1 MHFVL
6 KNCHKY
12 VIIKESEVCMRV
24 QKRHILLIV
33 VIVIT
38 GILIWKLNTSYSSV
52 DIGYTGKNIISGNQ
66 WGVNI
71 VEVGKVNI
79 EGEAILTKD
88 VSTIGTTLNFDVS
101 LFKPGDKVSFDITVS
116 NTSTLP
122 AELYALT
129 LSGLSSIDSEIID
142 YRILP
147 IDSSII
153 HEESTTGS
161 IIKSGEKQM
170 FNITVSYNEKVSVM
184 ENREI
189 NLSLG
194 STIIYKQK

>member
-1 MHFVL
+1 MEF
-6 KNCHKY
+6 
-12 VIIKESEVCMRV
+12 R
-24 QKRHILLIV
+24 KRHIILIL
-33 VIVIT
+33 VIMIT
-38 GILIWKLNTSYSSV
+38 GVLIWRLSSSYAAV
-52 DIGYTGKNIISGNQ
+52 DIGYSGRNIISGDK

-71 VEVGKVNI
+71 IEVGKVNT

-129 LSGLSSIDSEIID
+129 LSGLSSIDSEVIN

-147 IDSSII
+147 VDSSII
-153 HEESTTGS
+153 HEDNTTGS
-161 IIKSGEKQM
+161 IIKSGEKQT
-170 FNITVSYNEKVSVM
+170 FNIEVLYSDNVSKDEDKEY
-184 ENREI
+184 

>member
-1 MHFVL
+1 M
-6 KNCHKY
+6 K
-12 VIIKESEVCMRV
+12 V
-24 QKRHILLIV
+24 QKRHILLIF
-33 VIVIT
+33 VIMIT
-38 GILIWKLNTSYSSV
+38 GILIWKLSTSYSAV
-52 DIGYTGKNIISGNQ
+52 DIGYTGRNIISGDK

-71 VEVGKVNI
+71 TEVGKVNI
-79 EGEAILTKD
+79 EGDAILTKE

-101 LFKPGDKVSFDITVS
+101 MFEPGDKVSFDITVS

-142 YRILP
+142 YTIVP
-147 IDSSII
+147 IDSSVI
-153 HEESTTGS
+153 HEDKVSGS
-161 IIKSGEKQM
+161 IMKSGEKQM
-170 FNITVSYNEKVSVM
+170 FNITVAYNDKVSKL

>member
-1 MHFVL
+1 M
-6 KNCHKY
+6 K
-12 VIIKESEVCMRV
+12 V
-24 QKRHILLIV
+24 QKRHIVLIIVIV
-33 VIVIT
+33 VT
-38 GILIWKLNTSYSSV
+38 GILIWKLSSSYSAV
-52 DIGYTGKNIISGNQ
+52 DIGYTGRNIISGDK

-71 VEVGKVNI
+71 TEVGKVNI
-79 EGEAILTKD
+79 EGDAILTKE

-101 LFKPGDKVSFDITVS
+101 MFEPGDKVSFDITVS

-142 YRILP
+142 YTIVP
-147 IDSSII
+147 IDSSVI
-153 HEESTTGS
+153 HEDKVSGS
-161 IIKSGEKQM
+161 IMKSGEKQM
-170 FNITVSYNEKVSVM
+170 FNITVAYNDKVSKL

>member
-1 MHFVL
+1 M
-6 KNCHKY
+6 K
-12 VIIKESEVCMRV
+12 V
-24 QKRHILLIV
+24 QKRHILLIF
-33 VIVIT
+33 VIVVT
-38 GILIWKLNTSYSSV
+38 GILIWKLSTSYSAI

-71 VEVGKVNI
+71 IEVDKVNT
-79 EGEAILTKD
+79 EGDAILTKD
-88 VSTIGTTLNFDVS
+88 VSTIGTTLNFDVA

-153 HEESTTGS
+153 HEEDTTGS
-161 IIKSGEKQM
+161 IIKSGEKQL
-170 FNITVSYNEKVSVM
+170 FNITVSYNEKVSK
-184 ENREI
+184 EEDREVS
-189 NLSLG
+189 LSLG

>member
-1 MHFVL
+1 MKFEKRRIVL
-6 KNCHKY
+6 
-12 VIIKESEVCMRV
+12 IIV
-24 QKRHILLIV
+24 IV
-33 VIVIT
+33 VT
-38 GILIWKLNTSYSSV
+38 AILIWKLNTSYSAV
-52 DIGYTGKNIISGNQ
+52 DMGYTGRNIISGKE

-71 VEVGKVNI
+71 IEVGKVNI
-79 EGEAILTKD
+79 EGEAIVTKD

-101 LFKPGDKVSFDITVS
+101 LFKPGDKVSFDITIG
-116 NTSTLP
+116 NTSVLP

-129 LSGLSSIDSEIID
+129 LSGLSSIDSEVID
-142 YRILP
+142 YTILP

-153 HEESTTGS
+153 HEENRDGS

-170 FNITVSYNEKVSVM
+170 FNITVSYSEHVS
-184 ENREI
+184 REETKEY

>member
-1 MHFVL
+1 M
-6 KNCHKY
+6 K
-12 VIIKESEVCMRV
+12 V
-24 QKRHILLIV
+24 QKRRILLIV

-38 GILIWKLNTSYSSV
+38 GILIWRLNTSYSAV
-52 DIGYTGKNIISGNQ
+52 DIGYTGKNIISGDK

-71 VEVGKVNI
+71 IDVSKVNT
-79 EGEAILTKD
+79 EGDAILTKE

-116 NTSTLP
+116 NTSVLP

-129 LSGLSSIDSEIID
+129 LSGLSNVDSEIID
-142 YRILP
+142 YTIMP
-147 IDSSII
+147 IDSSVI
-153 HEESTTGS
+153 HEDSVTGS

-170 FNITVSYNEKVSVM
+170 FNITVSYSEKVSVL
-184 ENREI
+184 EDREFS
-189 NLSLG
+189 LSLG

>member
-1 MHFVL
+1 MV
-6 KNCHKY
+6 
-12 VIIKESEVCMRV
+12 
-24 QKRHILLIV
+24 
-33 VIVIT
+33 T
-38 GILIWKLNTSYSSV
+38 GVLIWRLSSSYAAV
-52 DIGYTGKNIISGNQ
+52 DIGYSGRNIISGDK

-71 VEVGKVNI
+71 IEVGKVNT

-129 LSGLSSIDSEIID
+129 LSGLSSIDSEVIN

-147 IDSSII
+147 VDSSII
-153 HEESTTGS
+153 HEDNTTGS
-161 IIKSGEKQM
+161 IIKSGEKQT
-170 FNITVSYNEKVSVM
+170 FNIEVLYSDNVSKDEDKEY
-184 ENREI
+184 